1 MRTPRGLLGR
11 GGAAE
16 HTDPL
21 ARRRRLRWLRA
32 HTRTLI
38 LAIAALLVVALSLY
52 AVYLSSWLA
61 ATSVE
66 VNGAALGQR
75 GRILRVAAVPLGTP
89 LARIDVNAIR
99 ARVENLAF
107 VEGARVTRS
116 WPHVVA
122 IEITPRTA
130 VAVVDRG
137 SGLQLLDRFGVV
149 FGHAGTPGGLP
160 LIHADATL
168 GAEALAGAGAVAG
181 SLPPALNHRVRY
193 VEIISPDDIELLL
206 RNGQRV
212 LWGSAADSGQKAE
225 VARLLLRKKVNLV
238 DVSVPGR
245 PATRP

>member
-1 MRTPRGLLGR
+1 MRIPRPLSR
-11 GGAAE
+11 RRAAE
-16 HTDPL
+16 PTDPL

-32 HTRTLI
+32 HTRVLV
-38 LAIAALLVVALSLY
+38 LAIAALLVVVLSLY
-52 AVYLSSWLA
+52 AVYFSSWLA

-66 VNGAALGQR
+66 VSGAGLGQR
-75 GRILRVAAVPLGTP
+75 GRIVHVAKVPLGTP
-89 LARIDVNAIR
+89 LARIDLGAIQ

-107 VEGARVTRS
+107 VESARVSRS
-116 WPHVVA
+116 WPHA
-122 IEITPRTA
+122 IMIEVIPRTA

-149 FGHAGTPGGLP
+149 FGHVGTAGSLP

-168 GAEALAGAGAVAG
+168 GAETLAGAGTVAG
-181 SLPPALNHRVRY
+181 SLPPGLNHRVRY
-193 VEIISPDDIELLL
+193 VEIQSPDDIELLL

-225 VARLLLRKKVNLV
+225 VARVLLRKKVYLV